1 MIFLSK
7 FELLRT
13 SKYLL
18 IKYKDCQMTESKFS
32 EFVEI
37 VKRLRKECPWDR
49 EQTNES
55 IKAATMEEAYEVVE
69 AIDKKD
75 YDDLKSELGDLLLHV
90 VFHTIIASET
100 HNFTIDDVINSIKDK
115 LIRRHP
121 HVFGEVTVSG
131 SEEVK
136 KNWEE
141 IKLSE
146 GRKSILDGVPE
157 ILPALQRA
165 HRLQEKAAKVGFD
178 WEKKEDVW
186 KKVIEEIEEMHEV
199 ELKRLN
205 LKDKNSG
212 VTLYEILENEVG
224 DVFFA
229 LVNYA
234 RFLGVNPENALRRTN
249 TKFITRFNYVEK
261 RFSKLGKKISESKLE
276 EMDKYWEESK
286 EFS

>member
-1 MIFLSK
+1 
-7 FELLRT
+7 
-13 SKYLL
+13 
-18 IKYKDCQMTESKFS
+18 MTELKFA
-32 EFVEI
+32 ELVEI

-55 IKAATMEEAYEVVE
+55 IKAATIEEAYEVVE
-69 AIDKKD
+69 AIEKND
-75 YDDLKSELGDLLLHV
+75 YEDLRSELGDLLLHV
-90 VFHTIIASET
+90 VFHTVIASET
-100 HNFTIDDVINSIKDK
+100 ENFSINDVIESIKNK

-199 ELKRLN
+199 ELQRHN
-205 LKDKNSG
+205 SREKNSDDN
-212 VTLYEILENEVG
+212 LYEILENEVG

-234 RFLGVNPENALRRTN
+234 RFLGINPENALRRTN
-249 TKFITRFNYVEK
+249 RKFIARFNYVEK
-261 RFSKLGKKISESKLE
+261 QISKLGKKINESNLK

-286 EFS
+286 KFN

>member
-1 MIFLSK
+1 MSDNK
-7 FELLRT
+7 FN
-13 SKYLL
+13 
-18 IKYKDCQMTESKFS
+18 

-49 EQTNES
+49 EQTNDS
-55 IKAATMEEAYEVVE
+55 IKAATIEEAYEVVE
-69 AIDKKD
+69 AVEKKN
-75 YDDLKSELGDLLLHV
+75 YEELKSELGDLLLHV

-100 HNFTIDDVINSIKDK
+100 NGFTIDDVIDSIRTK

-121 HVFGEVTVSG
+121 HVFGDVKVSG

-146 GRKSILDGVPE
+146 GRESVLDGVPE
-157 ILPALQRA
+157 MLPALQRA

-178 WEKKEDVW
+178 WEKKDEVW
-186 KKVIEEIEEMHEV
+186 KKVIEEIEEMHHSEGADDY
-199 ELKRLN
+199 
-205 LKDKNSG
+205 DKLEG
-212 VTLYEILENEVG
+212 EIG

-229 LVNYA
+229 MVNYA
-234 RFLGVNPENALRRTN
+234 RFLAVNPENALRRTN
-249 TKFITRFNYVEK
+249 TKFIRRFGYVEDK
-261 RFSKLGKKISESKLE
+261 IKSLGKKLTESNLQ

-286 EFS
+286 NVL